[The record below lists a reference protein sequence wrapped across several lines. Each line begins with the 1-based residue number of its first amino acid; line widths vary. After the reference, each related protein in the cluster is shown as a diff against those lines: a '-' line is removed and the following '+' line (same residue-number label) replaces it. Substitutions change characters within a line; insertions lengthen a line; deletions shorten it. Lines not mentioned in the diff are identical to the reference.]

1 MAPRDRRQRVANT
14 ASAPLSLCRRTELL
28 APQAARVI
36 ETGTGNLRKRWQGWQ
51 TSTSTVWVTNT
62 HDVPAIVTQYTTCGE
77 SPLVDGGTVTETVY
91 RGESTLTVLGPS
103 YLTLTFYPTTT
114 TYATSHTT
122 VPTATRTKTKDP
134 QMATLATATV
144 CVPGTSDGKGFSG
157 LKPTHDQSITLYVI
171 AICRMKRS
179 LDRTERFGP
188 STAAGLLAGLLNLGR
203 VPCSLVGI
211 GIGWNLAILR
221 DLLFPCKT
229 LTVGVHEVGHVL
241 VTVCLGYR
249 IGLFTINPKDGG
261 LTRTKAA
268 AADVIE
274 PIPFGAL
281 PAGYVFSVV
290 VGGLL
295 TFCGF
300 NTLASKV
307 ASFIVGLAFVAVF
320 LWVDAL
326 PKLLT
331 LATVGL
337 MVGLWFVDHAWGLR
351 FFILFL
357 GVMNSF
363 YVLWDVADDAFF
375 AKQNPCCPAL
385 HFESLPR
392 LSPAAWTGI
401 YVAASFLLF
410 VGFILAALAT
420 WKESQHAM
428 YCQAQ
433 TFLP

>member
-1 MAPRDRRQRVANT
+1 MVEGQ
-14 ASAPLSLCRRTELL
+14 
-28 APQAARVI
+28 Q
-36 ETGTGNLRKRWQGWQ
+36 KRWQGWQ

-62 HDVPAIVTQYTTCGE
+62 RDVPEILTVYTTYGE
-77 SPLVDGGTVTETVY
+77 SPMVDGGTTTETVY
-91 RGESTLTVLGPS
+91 KGESTLTVLGPS

-114 TYATSHTT
+114 TYAVSRTT
-122 VPTATRTKTKDP
+122 IPTATKTKTKDA
-134 QMATLATATV
+134 QVATHATATLRLH
-144 CVPGTSDGKGFSG
+144 FSACCFNR
-157 LKPTHDQSITLYVI
+157 L
-171 AICRMKRS
+171 RS
-179 LDRTERFGP
+179 WA
-188 STAAGLLAGLLNLGR
+188 STAGEALTELRLDICLAALTR
-203 VPCSLVGI
+203 SIVGI
-211 GIGWNLAILR
+211 GIGWNLAIIR
-221 DLLFPCKT
+221 DFLFPCKT
-229 LTVGVHEVGHVL
+229 FTVGVHEVGHVL

-261 LTRTKAA
+261 LTRTKPA

-274 PIPFGAL
+274 GIPFAAL
-281 PAGYVFSVV
+281 PAGYVFSMV

-307 ASFIVGLAFVAVF
+307 ASFIVGLGFVAVF

-337 MVGLWFVDHAWGLR
+337 MIGLWFVDHAWGLR

-385 HFESLPR
+385 HFEAMPR
-392 LSPAAWTGI
+392 LSPAGWTI
-401 YVAASFLLF
+401 LYVAVSLLVF

-420 WKESQHAM
+420 WKQSPHAM

-433 TFLP
+433 SFLPTR

>member
-1 MAPRDRRQRVANT
+1 Q
-14 ASAPLSLCRRTELL
+14 
-28 APQAARVI
+28 
-36 ETGTGNLRKRWQGWQ
+36 
-51 TSTSTVWVTNT
+51 
-62 HDVPAIVTQYTTCGE
+62 
-77 SPLVDGGTVTETVY
+77 
-91 RGESTLTVLGPS
+91 
-103 YLTLTFYPTTT
+103 
-114 TYATSHTT
+114 
-122 VPTATRTKTKDP
+122 
-134 QMATLATATV
+134 
-144 CVPGTSDGKGFSG
+144 
-157 LKPTHDQSITLYVI
+157 
-171 AICRMKRS
+171 
-179 LDRTERFGP
+179 
-188 STAAGLLAGLLNLGR
+188 
-203 VPCSLVGI
+203 
-211 GIGWNLAILR
+211 
-221 DLLFPCKT
+221 LLFPCKT
-229 LTVGVHEVGHVL
+229 FTVGVHEVGHVL

-261 LTRTKAA
+261 LTRTKPA

-274 PIPFGAL
+274 GIPFAAL
-281 PAGYVFSVV
+281 PAGYVFSMV

-307 ASFIVGLAFVAVF
+307 ASFIVGLGFVAVF

-337 MVGLWFVDHAWGLR
+337 MIGLWFVDHAWGLR

-385 HFESLPR
+385 HFEAMPR
-392 LSPAAWTGI
+392 LSPAGWTI
-401 YVAASFLLF
+401 LYVVVSLLIF

-420 WKESQHAM
+420 WKQS
-428 YCQAQ
+428 
-433 TFLP
+433 